1 MKDNPLQNILMRTA
15 TDKAYREKFMK
26 DPAGELQRAG
36 IHVPEGK
43 KIKVL
48 ENTDDHMFIVLPTSA
63 QEQPANWERA
73 ERPAPGERKESGSL
87 VMEWNASGL
96 SLKGRIDSSSASG
109 LRAELDRVTG
119 NLCMDFTGVT
129 YMASAGIAV
138 LLSAQKRLQPG
149 GKEISLYNVSA
160 PIRNVFALSSMDTLF
175 RFLSPV
181 DFRYSSYIPVT
192 I

>member
-1 MKDNPLQNILMRTA
+1 MKDNPLQNVLMRTA
-15 TDKAYREKFMK
+15 TDKAYREKFIK

-43 KIKVL
+43 HIKVL
-48 ENTDDHMFIVLPTSA
+48 ENSDEQMVIVLPTSA
-63 QEQPANWERA
+63 QEQPAHWQRA
-73 ERPAPGERKESGSL
+73 ERPVPGERKEAGSL
-87 VMEWNASGL
+87 VMEWNESGL
-96 SLKGRIDSSSASG
+96 SLKGRIDSVSAPG
-109 LRAELDRVTG
+109 LRAELDRDTG
-119 NLCMDFTGVT
+119 NLCLDFTGVT

-138 LLSAQKRLQPG
+138 LLSTQKRLQGG
-149 GKEISLYNVSA
+149 GKELSLYNVSA